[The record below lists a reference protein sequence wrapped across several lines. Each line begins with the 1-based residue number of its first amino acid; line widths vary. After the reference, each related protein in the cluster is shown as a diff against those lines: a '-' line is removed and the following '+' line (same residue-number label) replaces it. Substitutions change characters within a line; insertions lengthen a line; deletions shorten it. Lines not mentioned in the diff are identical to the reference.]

1 MTVLARSLTAYSEL
15 AEFIDRYPRLM
26 VLTGAGISVDSGI
39 NTYRDHEGRWLVKK
53 PIQHAEFIADATVR
67 QRYWTRSAVGWPAV
81 GAAQPN
87 VSHRALAKLEH
98 QGHVSLLLTQN
109 VDRLHQAAGHQKVI
123 DLHGRL
129 DSAQCLSC
137 HKNESRAQIQ
147 IRLLNQ
153 NNHLAE
159 LEAQF
164 KPDGDAAVEDTL
176 ALRTISPHCLNCGG
190 VLMPEVVFF
199 GGAVPKV
206 RVEQAMTGLE
216 QADGLLVVGSSLT
229 VFSGYRFCR
238 AAQRWQKPI
247 AAINR
252 GKTRADDMFD
262 LKIEEDCSAVMST
275 FI

>member
-1 MTVLARSLTAYSEL
+1 MTAGLSLTPYSEL
-15 AEFIDRYPRLM
+15 SDFIDRYPRLL

-53 PIQHAEFIADATVR
+53 PIQHAEFIANAAVR
-67 QRYWTRSAVGWPAV
+67 QRYWTRSAIGWPAV
-81 GAAQPN
+81 GAAKPN
-87 VSHRALAKLEH
+87 VAHQALAELER
-98 QGHVSLLLTQN
+98 QGRVALLVTQN

-129 DSAQCLSC
+129 DKAMCLSC
-137 HKNESRAQIQ
+137 QKSESRARIQ
-147 IRLLNQ
+147 ARLLSQ
-153 NNHLAE
+153 NLHLTK
-159 LEAQF
+159 LDAQLN
-164 KPDGDAAVEDTL
+164 PDGDAIVEDSLSAHTV
-176 ALRTISPHCLNCGG
+176 SPQCQICGG

-199 GGAVPKV
+199 GGAVPKA
-206 RVEQAMTGLE
+206 RVEQAMAALE

-238 AAQRWQKPI
+238 AAQRWHKPI

-262 LKIEEDCSAVMST
+262 LKIEDECSAVLT
-275 FI
+275 TLI

>member
-1 MTVLARSLTAYSEL
+1 MTLLARSVTAYSKL

-53 PIQHAEFIADATVR
+53 PIQHAEFIADAAIR

-87 VSHRALAKLEH
+87 VAHRALAQLEQ
-98 QGHVSLLLTQN
+98 QGHVDLLLTQN

-129 DSAQCLSC
+129 DKAQCLTCQKS
-137 HKNESRAQIQ
+137 ESRAKIQ

-153 NNHLAE
+153 NDHLAE
-159 LEAQF
+159 LDAQLN
-164 KPDGDAAVEDTL
+164 PDGDAAVDDTL
-176 ALRTISPHCLNCGG
+176 SSRTVSPYCQYCGG

-199 GGAVPKV
+199 GGAVPKA
-206 RVEQAMTGLE
+206 RVEQAMAVLE

-262 LKIEEDCSAVMST
+262 LKIEEDCSAVMSAL
-275 FI
+275 I

>member
-1 MTVLARSLTAYSEL
+1 MTLLARSVTAYSKL

-53 PIQHAEFIADATVR
+53 PIQHAEFIADAAIR

-87 VSHRALAKLEH
+87 VAHRALAQLEQ
-98 QGHVSLLLTQN
+98 QGHVDLLLTQN

-129 DSAQCLSC
+129 DKAQCLTCQKS
-137 HKNESRAQIQ
+137 ESRAKIQ

-153 NNHLAE
+153 NDHLAE
-159 LEAQF
+159 LDAQLN
-164 KPDGDAAVEDTL
+164 PDGDAAVDDSISS
-176 ALRTISPHCLNCGG
+176 RTVSPYCQYCGG

-199 GGAVPKV
+199 GGAVPKA
-206 RVEQAMTGLE
+206 RVEQAMAVLE

-262 LKIEEDCSAVMST
+262 LKIEEDCSAVMSAL
-275 FI
+275 I